1 MADTFEIQL
10 ERIDGF
16 QFRTDFPGTEVA
28 PLIVDEPAPL
38 GTGTGPNP
46 ARLLAVAVGNCLSA
60 SLLFCLGKSR
70 VGVGGINTTVIGTYQ
85 RDEQKR
91 LRIGG
96 MQVTLQIDIADD
108 DLQRANRC
116 LDIYEDFCVVT
127 ASVRKGIDVDVTV
140 VNAAGTVL
148 RD

>member
-1 MADTFEIQL
+1 MADTFEIKL

-70 VGVGGINTTVIGTYQ
+70 VEVGGISTTVVGTYR

-96 MQVTLQIDIADD
+96 LKVTLQIDIAEG

>member
-16 QFRTDFPGTEVA
+16 QFRTDFPGTDVA

-70 VGVGGINTTVIGTYQ
+70 VEIGSINTSIVGTYQ
-85 RDEQKR
+85 RDDKKR

-96 MQVTLQIDIADD
+96 LKVTLQIDIADD

-140 VNAAGTVL
+140 VNATGTVL

>member
-1 MADTFEIQL
+1 M
-10 ERIDGF
+10 
-16 QFRTDFPGTEVA
+16 
-28 PLIVDEPAPL
+28 IVDEPAPL

-70 VGVGGINTTVIGTYQ
+70 VEIGSINTSVVGTYQ
-85 RDEQKR
+85 RDDKKR
-91 LRIGG
+91 LRIGALK
-96 MQVTLQIDIADD
+96 VTLQIDIADD

-140 VNAAGTVL
+140 VNATGTVL

>member
-1 MADTFEIQL
+1 MADTFEIHL
-10 ERIDGF
+10 ERVDGF

-28 PLIVDEPAPL
+28 PPIVDEPAPL

-70 VGVGGINTTVIGTYQ
+70 VEVGGINTTVIGNYQ
-85 RDEQKR
+85 RDDSKR

-96 MQVTLQIDIADD
+96 MKVTLQIDAWPTPQPTSPLPAFNQTIGFRGW
-108 DLQRANRC
+108 Q
-116 LDIYEDFCVVT
+116 
-127 ASVRKGIDVDVTV
+127 S
-140 VNAAGTVL
+140 
-148 RD
+148 

>member
-16 QFRTDFPGTEVA
+16 QFRTDFPGTDVA

-70 VGVGGINTTVIGTYQ
+70 VEIGGINTSVVGAYQ
-85 RDEQKR
+85 RDEKKR
-91 LRIGG
+91 LRIAGLK
-96 MQVTLQIDIADD
+96 VTLQIDIADD

-148 RD
+148 RN

>member
-1 MADTFEIQL
+1 MADSFEIQL

-16 QFRTDFPGTEVA
+16 QFRSSFPGTELA

-46 ARLLAVAVGNCLSA
+46 ARLLAIAVGNCLSA

-70 VGVGGINTTVIGTYQ
+70 VEVGAITTNVVGQYQ
-85 RDEQKR
+85 RDAQKR

-96 MQVTLQIDIADD
+96 LEVTLQVDIADV
-108 DLQRANRC
+108 DLARADRC
-116 LDIYEDFCVVT
+116 LDLYEDYCVVT
-127 ASVRKGIDVDVTV
+127 ASVRQGINVQVTV
-140 VNAAGTVL
+140 TNAAGKVL
-148 RD
+148 RS